1 MTTDVHEGIDGVMFA
16 KKVGDVLVRL
26 SVEQVRVL
34 AVEIEVLLR
43 AKHVALEYVHRSLNV
58 ILD

>member
-43 AKHVALEYVHRSLNV
+43 AKRVALEYVHRSLNV